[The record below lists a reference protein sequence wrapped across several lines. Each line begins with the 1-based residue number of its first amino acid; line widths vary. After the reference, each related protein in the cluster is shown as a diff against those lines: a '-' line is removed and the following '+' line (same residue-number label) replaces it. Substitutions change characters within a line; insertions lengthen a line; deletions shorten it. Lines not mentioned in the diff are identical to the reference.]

1 MRYATGVGLVVMA
14 ALLWSLQGLI
24 FRQIET
30 ASPWAILFWRSLGMA
45 PVILAFVL
53 WRSRGS
59 VRKPLRG
66 VGWAGVAGALGLVMA
81 FGGAVYAFQ
90 STTVAN
96 AVFLFAATPF
106 LTAMLAWAMLGE
118 RVSPRTWGS
127 IALAM
132 VGIFVMVRGGLEG
145 GALPGNIAA
154 LCSAAGFAAFTV
166 TLRRKGV
173 TDPMPTVFLGA
184 ILATITGALATWSF
198 AETLAMPRAD
208 TLWALGMG
216 AVTLSG
222 GMVLY
227 TLGSRVV
234 PAADLTLLMT
244 IEVMLSP
251 LLVWVF
257 LGETARPT
265 TLLGGVFVLAAI
277 VITARAGT
285 RPDAVPA

>member
-1 MRYATGVGLVVMA
+1 MRYATGVGLVVTA
-14 ALLWSLQGLI
+14 AVLWSLQGLI
-24 FRQIET
+24 FRQIEA

-53 WRSRGS
+53 CRGGGS
-59 VRKPLRG
+59 VMDRLRG
-66 VGWAGVAGALGLVMA
+66 VGSDGVAGAVGLVMA

-106 LTAMLAWAMLGE
+106 LTAMLAWAVLGE

-154 LCSAAGFAAFTV
+154 LCSAAGFAVFTV
-166 TLRRKGV
+166 TLRRQGV
-173 TDPMPTVFLGA
+173 ADAMPAVFLGA
-184 ILATITGALATWSF
+184 FLAIITGALAAWVF
-198 AETLAMPRAD
+198 GETLAVPRSDA
-208 TLWALGMG
+208 LWALGMG

-222 GMVLY
+222 GMILY
-227 TLGSRVV
+227 TSGSRVV

-257 LGETARPT
+257 LGETARPA

-277 VITARAGT
+277 VMTAARGARGSV
-285 RPDAVPA
+285 APA

>member
-1 MRYATGVGLVVMA
+1 MRYATGVWLVVTA
-14 ALLWSLQGLI
+14 AVLWSLQGLI
-24 FRQIET
+24 FRQIEA

-53 WRSRGS
+53 WRGGGS
-59 VRKPLRG
+59 IGPRLRG
-66 VGWAGVAGALGLVMA
+66 IGWAGVAGALGLVMA

-106 LTAMLAWAMLGE
+106 LTAMLAWAVLRE
-118 RVSPRTWGS
+118 RVSARTWGS

-154 LCSAAGFAAFTV
+154 LCSAAGFAVFTV
-166 TLRRKGV
+166 TLRRRGV
-173 TDPMPTVFLGA
+173 TDPMPAVLLGA
-184 ILATITGALATWSF
+184 VFATFAGALATWGF
-198 AETLAMPRAD
+198 GETLAVPRAD
-208 TLWALGMG
+208 ALWALGMG

-257 LGETARPT
+257 LGETARQT
-265 TLLGGVFVLAAI
+265 TLLGGVFVMAAI

-285 RPDAVPA
+285 RRSVAPA